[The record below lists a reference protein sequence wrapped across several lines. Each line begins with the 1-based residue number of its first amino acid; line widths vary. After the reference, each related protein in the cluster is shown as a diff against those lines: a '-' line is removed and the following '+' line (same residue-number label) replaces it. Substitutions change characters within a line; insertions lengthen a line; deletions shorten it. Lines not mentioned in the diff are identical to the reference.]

1 MKQTIETGLFYTFFT
16 LLLYFSSRKELFT
29 EISLEIEKCFLHL
42 VPIFPSNYHNKS
54 NEARLY

>member
-29 EISLEIEKCFLHL
+29 EISHRKMFPPPI
-42 VPIFPSNYHNKS
+42 VPIFPSNYHSKS